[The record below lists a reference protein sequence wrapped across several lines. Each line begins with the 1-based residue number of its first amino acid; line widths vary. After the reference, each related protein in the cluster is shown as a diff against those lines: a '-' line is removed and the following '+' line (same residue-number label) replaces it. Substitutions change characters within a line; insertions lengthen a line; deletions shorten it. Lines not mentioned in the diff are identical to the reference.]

1 MTGIEVGT
9 RMTNNANIK
18 GKVVEYRKSHNRV
31 GVVIEWDVHGKVGYT
46 EAMLQEALDSKI
58 LSIDREYYRNE
69 KLDDLGIV

>member
-1 MTGIEVGT
+1 MTGIDVGT

-46 EAMLQEALDSKI
+46 EAMLNDALDSKI
-58 LSIDREYYRNE
+58 IGLDREYYRNE
-69 KLDDLGIV
+69 KLDDLGI